1 MRRIVVLTLALAF
14 ALGGIS
20 AAKADGIDVKV
31 KGQWDFAFGWATN
44 VGWSDS
50 IHHERAGRND
60 DDFIARS
67 RVRTQINFITSEYLQ
82 GVLMFEIGNLDWG
95 RDAGGKSGQG
105 SGGGLDADGVNVET
119 KRAYLDWIIPNT
131 EVSVRMGIQGVKLP
145 SGPMGSP
152 ILDADVAGIVVSSP
166 VTDMFSIT
174 GFWLRPFNQNLND
187 GANNYLDDETD
198 IFGLILPVKGDGW
211 GVTPW
216 GAYGFIG
223 ANSGYYNYLYGPRAT
238 RYQAPLSHQ
247 DHAGVWWMGLNFE
260 LTMFDPL
267 KFTFDA
273 MYGDAH
279 KNDMNGILAGPKAG
293 YNIPGIPAPLRDH
306 VGYGTRGWFLDAT
319 LDYKMDW
326 GTPGIFGWWSSGD
339 SANSDDTGQ
348 LGRMPILSTDTGWQ
362 ATTFGALGSPNIAT
376 EGVVIGSA
384 TGTWGIGVQIAKMSF
399 VQDLSHTIR
408 VAYYQGTN
416 DHELVQKGG
425 FYLSTNAANDM
436 YLTDK
441 DHAIEVNFDHEYKIY
456 ENLTALLELGYI
468 HLSLD
473 EGVWNS
479 RANRDMGPFHFS
491 RANRDGDSGNNAWK
505 AQLQFQYKF

>member
-1 MRRIVVLTLALAF
+1 MRRITTLVLALAF

-44 VGWSDS
+44 VGWADS
-50 IHHERAGRND
+50 VHHERAGRND
-60 DDFIARS
+60 DNFIARS

-95 RDAGGKSGQG
+95 RDAGGKTGNG
-105 SGGGLDADGVNVET
+105 SGAGIDADGVNVET

-152 ILDADVAGIVVSSP
+152 ILDTDVAGIVVSSP
-166 VTDMFSIT
+166 ITDMFSIT
-174 GFWLRPFNQNLND
+174 GFWLRPFNANLND
-187 GANNYLDDETD
+187 GTNAGGARYLDDETD
-198 IFGLILPVKGDGW
+198 VFGLIAPVKGDGW
-211 GVTPW
+211 AVTPW
-216 GAYGFIG
+216 AAYGFLG
-223 ANSGYYNYLYGPRAT
+223 ANSGYYNYLYGPKST
-238 RYQAPLSHQ
+238 RYSHPATNNAQ
-247 DHAGVWWMGLNFE
+247 DHAGVWWAGLNFE

-267 KFTFDA
+267 KFTFDV
-273 MYGDAH
+273 MYGDVH
-279 KNDMNGILAGPKAG
+279 KNDMTGVLNGNKAG
-293 YNIPGIPAPLRDH
+293 YAFPARTNNNTHD
-306 VGYGTRGWFLDAT
+306 GWASRGWFLDAT

-339 SANSDDTGQ
+339 SANSNDSGQ

-376 EGVVIGSA
+376 EGTVIGSA
-384 TGTWGIGVQIAKMSF
+384 TGTWGVGVQIANMSF
-399 VQDLSHTIR
+399 IQDLKHTIR

-416 DHELVQKGG
+416 DHELVRKGG
-425 FYLSTNAANDM
+425 LYLSTNAANDM

-441 DHAIEVNFDHEYKIY
+441 DHVIEVNFDHEYKIY

-473 EGVWNS
+473 DSTWNS
-479 RANRDMGPFHFS
+479 RDNIGR
-491 RANRDGDSGNNAWK
+491 RYNNGDDSNNAWK